1 MKSSYEDCLSM
12 NCRSFLG
19 SAGLLGLAGATVAGS
34 VSVAPR
40 ARAAEGAPS
49 GTLTFG
55 NAEPPTA
62 NYWDPAA
69 GFGLVDEQVASLVHD
84 TLIGWD
90 ENGKMKPSIATA
102 WELKSPTTVAADDPN
117 RRQVP

>member
-1 MKSSYEDCLSM
+1 MSVSHDRQPTLDR
-12 NCRSFLG
+12 RSFLG
-19 SAGLLGLAGATVAGS
+19 SACLLGLAGATVAGLS
-34 VSVAPR
+34 SVAPLR
-40 ARAAEGAPS
+40 AFAAGTAPS

-90 ENGKMKPSIATA
+90 ENGKMKPSI
-102 WELKSPTTVAADDPN
+102 S
-117 RRQVP
+117 